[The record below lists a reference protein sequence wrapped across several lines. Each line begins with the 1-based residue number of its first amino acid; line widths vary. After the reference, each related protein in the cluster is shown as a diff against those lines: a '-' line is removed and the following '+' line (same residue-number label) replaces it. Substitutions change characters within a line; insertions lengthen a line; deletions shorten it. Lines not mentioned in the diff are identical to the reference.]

1 MPAVIQGFLVNQLPK
16 DPTAQSF
23 PAVDNIPA
31 GVTRMIHY
39 PDQYKGV
46 AISVAIFNQ
55 DGTNPCTFRLNGTSN
70 PAVSLSSGGQ
80 FNVNDQN
87 IVSVQITTAAVTGS
101 CDVVA
106 QISPTYLDTEANRFR
121 RDRG

>member
-46 AISVAIFNQ
+46 AISVSIFNQ
-55 DGTNPCTFRLNGTSN
+55 DGTNPCTFRINGTSS
-70 PAVSLSSGGQ
+70 PGVTLSSGGQ
-80 FNVNDQN
+80 FNINDQN
-87 IVSVQITTAAVTGS
+87 VVSVQITTTAVTGS
-101 CDVVA
+101 CDIVA
-106 QISPTYLDTEANRFR
+106 QISPTYLDTVSQRFR

>member
-55 DGTNPCTFRLNGTSN
+55 DGTNPCTFRLNGTSG

-87 IVSVQITTAAVTGS
+87 IISVQITTAAVTGS
-101 CDVVA
+101 CNVVA
-106 QISPTYLDTEANRFR
+106 QISPTYLDTESQRFR

>member
-23 PAVDNIPA
+23 PAVDNIP
-31 GVTRMIHY
+31 VNTTRMIHY

-46 AISVAIFNQ
+46 AISVAIFNL
-55 DGTNPCTFRLNGTSN
+55 DGTNPCTFRINGTST
-70 PAVSLSSGGQ
+70 PATSLSSGGQ
-80 FNVNDQN
+80 FNINDQN
-87 IVSVQITTAAVTGS
+87 IVSVQITTAAITGN
-101 CDVVA
+101 CNIIA
-106 QISPTYLDTEANRFR
+106 QISPTYLDTEAQRFR

>member
-23 PAVDNIPA
+23 PAVDNIPV

-55 DGTNPCTFRLNGTSN
+55 DGTNPCTFRINGTSN
-70 PAVSLSSGGQ
+70 PATSLSSGGQ
-80 FNVNDQN
+80 FNINDQN

-101 CDVVA
+101 CNVIA
-106 QISPTYLDTEANRFR
+106 QISPTYLDTEAQRFR

>member
-31 GVTRMIHY
+31 GTTRMIHY
-39 PDQYKGV
+39 PDLYKGV

-55 DGTNPCTFRLNGTSN
+55 DGTNPCTFWLNGTSSRG
-70 PAVSLSSGGQ
+70 VILSSGGQ
-80 FNVNDQN
+80 FNINDQN
-87 IVSVQITTAAVTGS
+87 IVSVQVTTTAVTGS
-101 CDVVA
+101 CDIVA
-106 QISPTYLDTEANRFR
+106 QISPTYLDTESQRFR

>member
-23 PAVDNIPA
+23 PVVDNIP
-31 GVTRMIHY
+31 VNTTRMIHY

-55 DGTNPCTFRLNGTSN
+55 DGTNPCTFRLNGTSG

-80 FNVNDQN
+80 FNINDQN
-87 IVSVQITTAAVTGS
+87 IVSVQITTAAITGT

>member
-31 GVTRMIHY
+31 GTTRMIHY

-55 DGTNPCTFRLNGTSN
+55 DGTNPCTFWLNGTSSRG
-70 PAVSLSSGGQ
+70 VILSSGGQ
-80 FNVNDQN
+80 FNINDQN
-87 IVSVQITTAAVTGS
+87 IVSVQVTTTAVTGS
-101 CDVVA
+101 CDIVA
-106 QISPTYLDTEANRFR
+106 QISPTYLDTESQRFR

>member
-23 PAVDNIPA
+23 PAVDNIP
-31 GVTRMIHY
+31 VNTTRMIHY

-87 IVSVQITTAAVTGS
+87 IVSVQIVAGAAGTTDLLAQVT
-101 CDVVA
+101 
-106 QISPTYLDTEANRFR
+106 PMYNTTEKERF
-121 RDRG
+121 DIARG

>member
-55 DGTNPCTFRLNGTSN
+55 DGTNPCTFRLNGTSG

>member
-55 DGTNPCTFRLNGTSN
+55 DGTNPCTFRLNGTSG

-87 IVSVQITTAAVTGS
+87 IISVQITTTAITGT

-106 QISPTYLDTEANRFR
+106 QISPTYLDTESQRFR

>member
-23 PAVDNIPA
+23 PAVDNIPV

-55 DGTNPCTFRLNGTSN
+55 DGTNPCTFRINGTSN
-70 PAVSLSSGGQ
+70 PATSLSSGGQ
-80 FNVNDQN
+80 FNINDQN
-87 IVSVQITTAAVTGS
+87 IVSVQITTAAITGS
-101 CDVVA
+101 CNVIA
-106 QISPTYLDTEANRFR
+106 QISPTYLDTEAQRFR

>member
-31 GVTRMIHY
+31 NTTRMIHY

-55 DGTNPCTFRLNGTSN
+55 DGTNPCTFRINGTSS
-70 PAVSLSSGGQ
+70 PATSLSSGGQ
-80 FNVNDQN
+80 FNINDQN
-87 IVSVQITTAAVTGS
+87 IVSVQVTTAAATGN
-101 CDVVA
+101 CNIIA
-106 QISPTYLDTEANRFR
+106 QISPTYLDTEAQRFR

>member
-46 AISVAIFNQ
+46 AISVSIFNQ
-55 DGTNPCTFRLNGTSN
+55 DGTNPCTFRINGTSS
-70 PAVSLSSGGQ
+70 PGVTLSSGGQ
-80 FNVNDQN
+80 FNINDQN
-87 IVSVQITTAAVTGS
+87 VVSVQITTTAVTGS
-101 CDVVA
+101 CDIVA
-106 QISPTYLDTEANRFR
+106 QISPTYHDTESQRFR

>member
-1 MPAVIQGFLVNQLPK
+1 MPQVIQGFAVNQLPK

-23 PAVDNIPA
+23 PVVDNIPV
-31 GVTRMIHY
+31 GSTRMIHY
-39 PDQYKGV
+39 PNQYKGV

-55 DGTNPCTFRLNGTSN
+55 DGTNACSFRLNGSSGI
-70 PAVSLSSGGQ
+70 AVNLSSGGQ

-87 IVSVQITTAAVTGS
+87 IISVQVTTAAVTGT
-101 CDVVA
+101 CDVIA
-106 QISPTYLDTEANRFR
+106 QVSPTYLDTESQRFR

>member
-1 MPAVIQGFLVNQLPK
+1 
-16 DPTAQSF
+16 
-23 PAVDNIPA
+23 
-31 GVTRMIHY
+31 MIHY

-55 DGTNPCTFRLNGTSN
+55 DGTNPCTFRINGTSN
-70 PAVSLSSGGQ
+70 PATSLSSGGQ
-80 FNVNDQN
+80 FNINDQN

-101 CDVVA
+101 CNVIA
-106 QISPTYLDTEANRFR
+106 QISPTYLDTEAQRFR

>member
-23 PAVDNIPA
+23 PAVDNIP
-31 GVTRMIHY
+31 VNTTRMIHY

-46 AISVAIFNQ
+46 AISISIFNQ
-55 DGTNPCTFRLNGTSN
+55 DGTNPCTFRLNGTSG

-87 IVSVQITTAAVTGS
+87 IVSVQITTAPVTGT

-106 QISPTYLDTEANRFR
+106 QISPTYLDTESQRFR

>member
-31 GVTRMIHY
+31 GTTRMIHY

-55 DGTNPCTFRLNGTSN
+55 DGTNP
-70 PAVSLSSGGQ
+70 
-80 FNVNDQN
+80 
-87 IVSVQITTAAVTGS
+87 
-101 CDVVA
+101 
-106 QISPTYLDTEANRFR
+106 
-121 RDRG
+121 